1 MTEALVSKV
10 AVVTGGAS
18 GIGRAI
24 VEHFVAQGARVV
36 IADIDEAQGQELA
49 DTLGSVALFRAADVA
64 EPSQVRELVAFA
76 VASFG
81 GLDVMV
87 NNAGISGPMV
97 MSFLDDDIE
106 ANFDRILGVNLLGTM
121 IGTQEA
127 ARHMAQH
134 GGGSVINVTSI
145 GGIEAGRGVPTY
157 RASKA
162 GVIHFTKS
170 AAIAL
175 GEHGVRVNAIAPGS
189 IPTPMLLAAAQHLD
203 DETKAKY
210 VAMVRQIQAD
220 GRPLNREGEPGDVAH
235 AATYLASDHSAYVTG
250 TVLRVDGG
258 TAAGNTHNP
267 LRASGGQGG

>member
-1 MTEALVSKV
+1 MTGVLANKV

-24 VEHFVAQGARVV
+24 AEHFVGQGARVV
-36 IADIDEAQGQELA
+36 IADIDQAQGQQLA
-49 DTLGSVALFRAADVA
+49 DSLGSAALFRTVDVA
-64 EPSQVRELVAFA
+64 VPAQVRELVAFA

-106 ANFDRILGVNLLGTM
+106 ATFDQILGVNLLGTM
-121 IGTQEA
+121 VGTQEA
-127 ARHMAQH
+127 ARHMAQN

-145 GGIEAGRGVPTY
+145 GGIQAGRGVPTY

-162 GVIHFTKS
+162 AVIHFTQS
-170 AAIAL
+170 AAISL
-175 GEHGVRVNAIAPGS
+175 GEHDVRVNAIAPGS
-189 IPTPMLLAAAQHLD
+189 IPTPLLLAAAQHLD

-220 GRPLNREGEPGDVAH
+220 GRPLNREGEPEDVAH
-235 AATYLASDHSAYVTG
+235 AAAYLASDLSGYVTG

-267 LRASGGQGG
+267 LRASGGQGD